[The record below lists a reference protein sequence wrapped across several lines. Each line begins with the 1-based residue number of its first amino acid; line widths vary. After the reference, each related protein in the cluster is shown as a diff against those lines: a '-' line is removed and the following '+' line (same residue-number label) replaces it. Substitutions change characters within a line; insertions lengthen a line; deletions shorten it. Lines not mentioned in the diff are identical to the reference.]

1 MKAENNQRVTIA
13 VLGERLDNLIER
25 VDTTSTEWKT
35 WFERYDI
42 TLRKLTDEVNHRN
55 EQTEK
60 RLLKLE
66 LDAQEVARLAVTAAQ
81 RIAARNLVI
90 MGGIFTV
97 LTMVVQVGAKF
108 LS

>member
-1 MKAENNQRVTIA
+1 MKAENNQRVTVAI
-13 VLGERLDNLIER
+13 LGERLDNLIER
-25 VDTTSTEWKT
+25 VDTTSAEWKM
-35 WFERYDI
+35 WFERYDK
-42 TLRKLTDEVNHRN
+42 TLKKLADEVNHRN

-66 LDAQEVARLAVTAAQ
+66 LDAQEVARLAATAAQ

-97 LTMVVQVGAKF
+97 LTMAIQIGTRF
-108 LS
+108 FS